1 MRALRIFGWVMFGLV
16 AATALALALGF
27 PVMWLWNWLMPAIFG
42 LPVISFWQAVGLL
55 VLSHLLL
62 KGHHPGHRHCG
73 HHGPRD
79 HHARWGRF
87 AGRVKCALEADSPGP
102 TDPKAE

>member
-1 MRALRIFGWVMFGLV
+1 MRALRIVGWVLFGLV

-42 LPVISFWQAVGLL
+42 LPIISVWQAVGLL

-62 KGHHPGHRHCG
+62 KGHHPHHG

-79 HHARWGRF
+79 HHARWGGF
-87 AGRVKCALEADSPGP
+87 AKRVRCALEADSPEP

>member
-1 MRALRIFGWVMFGLV
+1 MFGLV

-62 KGHHPGHRHCG
+62 KSHHPVHGRHG
-73 HHGPRD
+73 PHGPRD
-79 HHARWGRF
+79 HHARSGGF
-87 AGRVKCALEADSPGP
+87 ARRVRCALEADVPQP